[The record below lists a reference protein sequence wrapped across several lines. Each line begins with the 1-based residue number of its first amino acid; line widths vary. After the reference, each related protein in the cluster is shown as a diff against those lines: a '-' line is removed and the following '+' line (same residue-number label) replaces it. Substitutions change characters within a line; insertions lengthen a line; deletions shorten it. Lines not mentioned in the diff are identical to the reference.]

1 MHPPPPPYPICQYD
15 GTINDCHTSGRF
27 DPPFSWEM
35 PVPSREYDSCFFS
48 FTFGH
53 VLGLENLHVPIVF
66 ILGNVLGLD
75 EWHLPICYQNPP
87 FSWENACTKSG
98 MCCFSVVPLI
108 ENSDG

>member
-1 MHPPPPPYPICQYD
+1 
-15 GTINDCHTSGRF
+15 
-27 DPPFSWEM
+27 
-35 PVPSREYDSCFFS
+35 VK
-48 FTFGH
+48 
-53 VLGLENLHVPIVF
+53 LENNYHISDLVQAFPKKMV
-66 ILGNVLGLD
+66 GQTWLD

>member
-1 MHPPPPPYPICQYD
+1 L
-15 GTINDCHTSGRF
+15 
-27 DPPFSWEM
+27 FS
-35 PVPSREYDSCFFS
+35 S
-48 FTFGH
+48 FTFGD

-66 ILGNVLGLD
+66 MVGKVLGLD